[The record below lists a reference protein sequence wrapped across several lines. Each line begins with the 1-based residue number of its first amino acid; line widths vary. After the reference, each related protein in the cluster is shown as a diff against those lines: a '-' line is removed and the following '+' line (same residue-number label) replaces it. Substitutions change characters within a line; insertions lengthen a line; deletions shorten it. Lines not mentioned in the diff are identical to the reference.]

1 MAMIKCPEC
10 QKDISDKAVSC
21 PNCSCPVE
29 YATDDTQATQ
39 QLELTQNN
47 NKKTLNRKWLIAGI
61 VAIPIIV
68 LAIII
73 GFQYS
78 KQVALDNY
86 KKNFDSAV
94 ALMVVGAT
102 DAEEAGKLIHDVW
115 YNTIFEQSD
124 SKTDKYTTNTNGYF
138 YGDFNDSLNNLY
150 NDTDFLEKISS
161 IKTNKR
167 DVINIMR
174 ELTNPPAEYKEAYES
189 LKNCYDKYISLTNMI
204 ISPNGTLTSFTNEYN
219 ELDSSLAKDIE
230 SLSVYI

>member
-21 PNCSCPVE
+21 PNCGCPVE
-29 YATDDTQATQ
+29 YATSDTQTQ
-39 QLELTQNN
+39 QPEHTPNN
-47 NKKTLNRKWLIAGI
+47 SKKPLNKKWLIAGVI
-61 VAIPIIV
+61 AIPIIV

-73 GFQYS
+73 GIQSS
-78 KQVALDNY
+78 KKVALDNY
-86 KKNFDSAV
+86 KKNYDSAV
-94 ALMVVGAT
+94 ALMFVGAT
-102 DAEEAGKLIHDVW
+102 DAEEAGELIHDVW

-138 YGDFNDSLNNLY
+138 YDDFNDSLNNLY

-161 IKTNKR
+161 IKNNKR

-174 ELTNPPAEYKEAYES
+174 ELTNPPTEYKEAYES
-189 LKNCYDKYISLTNMI
+189 LKKCYDEYISLTNMI
-204 ISPNGTLTSFTNEYN
+204 ISPNGTLTSFTDEYN
-219 ELDSSLAKDIE
+219 KLDSALAKDLE

>member
-21 PNCSCPVE
+21 PNCGCPVE
-29 YATDDTQATQ
+29 YATSDTQTQ
-39 QLELTQNN
+39 QPELTPNN
-47 NKKTLNRKWLIAGI
+47 NKKPLNKKWLVAGVI
-61 VAIPIIV
+61 AIPIIV

-73 GFQYS
+73 GIQSS
-78 KQVALDNY
+78 KKVALDNY
-86 KKNFDSAV
+86 KKNYDSAV

-102 DAEEAGKLIHDVW
+102 DAEEAGELIHDVW

-138 YGDFNDSLNNLY
+138 YDDFNDSLNNLY

-161 IKTNKR
+161 IKNNKR

-174 ELTNPPAEYKEAYES
+174 ELTNPPTEYKEAYES
-189 LKNCYDKYISLTNMI
+189 LKKCYDEYISLTNMI
-204 ISPNGTLTSFTNEYN
+204 ISPNGTLTSFTDEYN
-219 ELDSSLAKDIE
+219 KLDSALAKDLE